1 MTVQVDYYELLDV
14 PRDASADTIRDAHK
28 RQIRIWTKRTA
39 SADQSTRQEAE
50 TKTTLLR
57 QAFDILLE
65 PSKRS
70 AYDRDLNA
78 GGVVAPAAPV
88 GGAGDWL
95 AQARAALGR
104 GDYRSASYAAREATH
119 TAGNSPEAWIIRARA
134 NAGLGQLQDAIY
146 EARQATTI
154 APNNPDFLFQTALIQ
169 EQMEQWADALTSYQ
183 AAARLAPSEYI
194 YQIAIGGVYLQ
205 HGLADKAL
213 EVLEPV
219 YADHRNVPLVAYYLA
234 SALLDKAEQT
244 PRVRNSDSYVTTSQA
259 EISAMRA
266 LVKRAVSL
274 PSNDPEI
281 PDRAHTIEEYLDRME
296 AMTWEVPGLFGFSS
310 LRAVGI
316 PLAVVVLAF
325 ILFSAGEAGIGFLL
339 FLAAGGL
346 GFLVYKTCWVPRWKA
361 ASKLAR

>member
-1 MTVQVDYYELLDV
+1 MTVQVDYYDLLGIA
-14 PRDASADTIRDAHK
+14 RDAAEDTIRDAHK
-28 RQIRIWTKRTA
+28 RQTRIWTKRTA

-50 TKTTLLR
+50 TKTGLLR

-65 PSKRS
+65 PSKRQ
-70 AYDRDLNA
+70 AYDRDLTA
-78 GGVVAPAAPV
+78 GGVAAPAAV
-88 GGAGDWL
+88 EGGGDWL

-169 EQMEQWADALTSYQ
+169 EQMEQWSDALTSYQ
-183 AAARLAPSEYI
+183 AAARLAPNEYI

-219 YADHRNVPLVAYYLA
+219 YAAHRDVALVAFYLA
-234 SALLDKAEQT
+234 GALLDKAEQT
-244 PRVRNSDSYVTTSQA
+244 PRVQHSDSYAATSEA
-259 EISAMRA
+259 EIATMRQ
-266 LVKRAVSL
+266 LVDRATSL
-274 PSNDPEI
+274 PSDDFDIAN
-281 PDRAHTIEEYLDRME
+281 RARDILEYLDRME
-296 AMTWEVPGLFGFSS
+296 EMTWQVPGLFGFSS

-316 PLAVVVLAF
+316 PAAAVVLAF
-325 ILFSAGEAGIGFLL
+325 ILFSSGAAGVGFLL
-339 FLAAGGL
+339 ILAAGGI

-361 ASKLAR
+361 ASQFAR